1 MNLSSRTFGERSD
14 VRRALSRAVEPLTL
28 GKLENGARCTSRIT
42 RLGFKPQA
50 YRIKSSE
57 ED

>member
-1 MNLSSRTFGERSD
+1 MSDSILSDSILSD
-14 VRRALSRAVEPLTL
+14 SILSDSILSDRLQDYKLTS
-28 GKLENGARCTSRIT
+28 CTSRIT

-50 YRIKSSE
+50 NRIKSSE